1 MKYTVTATKSRHLTR
16 IMKNDKYYKFVAY
29 RLANMIGY
37 KTFGEY
43 IGKNTTVRN
52 VFGYK

>member
-1 MKYTVTATKSRHLTR
+1 MKYTITATKSRPLTR
-16 IMKNDKYYKFVAY
+16 VQQNDKYYKFVAY
-29 RLANMIGY
+29 RLANCIGY

-52 VFGYK
+52 VFGY

>member
-1 MKYTVTATKSRHLTR
+1 MRYTITATKTRPLTR
-16 IMKNDKYYKFVAY
+16 VMKNDKYYKFVAY
-29 RLANMIGY
+29 RFANTIGY

-43 IGKNTTVRN
+43 IGKNTTVHD

>member
-1 MKYTVTATKSRHLTR
+1 MKYTVTAKKSRPLTR

-29 RLANMIGY
+29 RLANTIGY
-37 KTFGEY
+37 QTFGEY